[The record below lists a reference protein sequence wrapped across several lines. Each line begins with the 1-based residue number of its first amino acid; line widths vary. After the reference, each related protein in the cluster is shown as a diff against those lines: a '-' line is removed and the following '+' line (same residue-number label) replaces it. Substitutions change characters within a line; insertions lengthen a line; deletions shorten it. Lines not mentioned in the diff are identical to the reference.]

1 MDLIQETQRLHSYLS
16 QIRRRLHETPEV
28 SGQEIQTLALVRN
41 ELEDI
46 GIPYVEV
53 PDGGI
58 LGFIRGGEGK
68 GVLLRADLDALPIEE
83 SPWNLRGPKVCV
95 SKVPGVSHACGH
107 DAHTA
112 MLLTE
117 ARILFAHKD
126 ELPGSV
132 VLLFERGEEA
142 TRNIRNVV
150 PYLEAH
156 PEIKIDTC
164 FATHVRWDVPAGKIA
179 VLDGPVMSGDFT
191 FSLRLTGH
199 GGHGSRP
206 DLANNPVDCFVSIY
220 QALTA
225 VRMREVDPSK
235 SLTFSL
241 GKLSAGQQPN
251 VIPGTLDFAG
261 TARYFD
267 SEGAGE
273 PFARAFRKIV
283 QSQAEL
289 FGCTVEP
296 AGRNSCLYE
305 TANHPVCAA
314 LARDA
319 VTQYAG
325 SDALVSVDPWM
336 ASETFGILL
345 KLYPGVLVFT
355 GIQNEVLGS
364 GANHHTPEFD
374 VDEDGLM
381 AGVRAAVGY
390 TLEFMKRSP
399 EIPFTRAFRSMEDLV
414 NHQI

>member
-1 MDLIQETQRLHSYLS
+1 MELVQETQNLRGYLTR
-16 QIRRRLHETPEV
+16 IRHCLHESPEL
-28 SGQEIQTLALVRN
+28 SGQEIQTLALVCK
-41 ELEDI
+41 ELGEL
-46 GIPYVEV
+46 GIPYVEI

-58 LGFIRGGEGK
+58 LGFIRGGAGK
-68 GVLLRADLDALPIEE
+68 TVLLRADLDALPIEE
-83 SPWNLRGPKVCV
+83 SPCNLRGPKACV
-95 SKVPGVSHACGH
+95 SKTPGVSHACGH

-117 ARILFAHKD
+117 ARLLQAHKS
-126 ELPGSV
+126 ELPGNV

-164 FATHVRWDVPAGKIA
+164 FATHVRWDLPAGKIA

-191 FSLRLTGH
+191 FSLRLTGCA
-199 GGHGSRP
+199 GHGSRP

-220 QALTA
+220 QALSS
-225 VRMREVDPSK
+225 VRMREVDPYK

-261 TARYFD
+261 TARFFD
-267 SEGAGE
+267 SEAAGE
-273 PFARAFRKIV
+273 PFVRTFRKIV
-283 QSQAEL
+283 QSQAAL

-296 AGRNSCLYE
+296 VGRNSSLYE
-305 TANHPVCAA
+305 TTNHPVCAA
-314 LARDA
+314 LAQDA
-319 VTQYAG
+319 VSRYVG
-325 SDALVSVDPWM
+325 PDALASSEPWM

-355 GIQNEVLGS
+355 GIQNDTLGS

-374 VDEDGLM
+374 VDEDALLT
-381 AGVRAAVGY
+381 GVQAAVGY
-390 TLEFMKRSP
+390 VLEFMEKSP
-399 EIPFTRAFRSMEDLV
+399 DISFTRTFRSIEDLV
-414 NHQI
+414 NHQM